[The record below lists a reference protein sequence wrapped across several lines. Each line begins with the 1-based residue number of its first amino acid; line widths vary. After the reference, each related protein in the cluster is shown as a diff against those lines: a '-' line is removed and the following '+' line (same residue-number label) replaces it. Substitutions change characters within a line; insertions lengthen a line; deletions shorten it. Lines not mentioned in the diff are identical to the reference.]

1 MSEYDYDYI
10 VVGSGFGGA
19 VSALRLA
26 QKGYR
31 VLVLEK
37 GRRFRPEDF
46 PKTTWSLRRWLWL
59 PALRFFGI
67 FKITLFRHVMVFS
80 GVGVGG
86 GSLVYANTLA
96 RPIPSFFD
104 SPAWSR
110 LADWRSELAPHY
122 ETVLTMLGAAENPQF
137 GIGDEALRTI
147 ADERGRLDHFAAS
160 RVAVHFGEPGVE
172 SPDPY
177 FGGNGPSRSG
187 CTHCGACMTGCRHN
201 AKNTLDKNYLYLAEG
216 LGVRLLAQCEVY
228 DVAPLEGSV
237 DGSAGYRVSWRKSN
251 RLLFGRKSS
260 ATAAGVVFAGG
271 VMGTVPLLLR
281 LRNTSLPSLSERI
294 GSSVRTNS
302 EALLGVTAPRRSSVF
317 SEGVAIGSILRISDH
332 TTVEPVRYG
341 EGSGVWRLLMAPMAD
356 GPGFLRR
363 SLQAFGELIHH
374 PIAYLKVFFVDD
386 WAKRTQILL
395 FMQSIESTLRLVRTR
410 FGLRSRRE
418 EGAPPQA
425 FIPEARELTRDF
437 ARIVGGKPM
446 ALITETVTG
455 IPNTAHILG
464 GCVIADGPESGVVDA
479 RQRVFGYENV
489 YICDGS
495 VIPANL
501 GANPSLTIAA
511 LAERAM
517 SAVPAKGDTGL
528 PPVGPV
534 HEF

>member
-1 MSEYDYDYI
+1 MSDHDYDFI
-10 VVGSGFGGA
+10 VIGSGFGGA

-26 QKGYR
+26 EKGYR

-46 PKTTWSLRRWLWL
+46 PKTTWNLKRWLWL

-96 RPIPSFFD
+96 RPISSFFD
-104 SPAWSR
+104 SPSWSR
-110 LADWRSELAPHY
+110 LADWRSELEPHY
-122 ETVLTMLGAAENPQF
+122 QTVLNMLGAANNPQF

-147 ADERGRLDHFAAS
+147 AEERGRLDHFGAT

-177 FGGNGPSRSG
+177 FGGKGPPRSG

-201 AKNTLDKNYLYLAEG
+201 AKNTLDKNYLYLAER
-216 LGVRLLAQCEVY
+216 LGVRILAECEVF
-228 DVAPLEGSV
+228 DVAPLEGSA
-237 DGSAGYRVSWRKSN
+237 DGSSGYRVSWRKSN
-251 RLLFGRKSS
+251 RLLFGKKFA
-260 ATAAGVVFAGG
+260 ATARAVVFAGG

-281 LRNTSLPSLSERI
+281 LRKSSLPLLSHRV

-302 EALLGVTAPRRSSVF
+302 EALLGVTAPRQSAIF
-317 SEGVAIGSILRISDH
+317 SEGVAIGSILRTSDH
-332 TTVEPVRYG
+332 TTLEPVRYG

-363 SLQAFGELIHH
+363 TLQAIAELFRH
-374 PIAYLKVFFVDD
+374 PIGYLRVFFVDD

-418 EGAPPQA
+418 EGPPPQA

-437 ARIVGGKPM
+437 ARVVDGKPM
-446 ALITETVTG
+446 ALITETLTG

-464 GCVIADGPESGVVDA
+464 GCVIAESRESGVVDA
-479 RQRVFGYENV
+479 LQRVYGYANV

-517 SAVPAKGDTGL
+517 AAIPAKQD
-528 PPVGPV
+528 
-534 HEF
+534 